1 MRVSGIAR
9 HALPRF
15 SGSVVPGRVSIR
27 FQKPS
32 VMPQRAFQPTFT
44 LCMGRGSNSY
54 EPKTQTSVERHR
66 HELSPLGHGLMQLLR
81 RSLEAYDKMRAQRL
95 SPDFHTFGTL
105 LRWRR
110 ARTCSAGWRR
120 LRLCGRSC
128 RRDVAW
134 VHVSKQPACP
144 VVYICVPCSA
154 CIVYTSGPWH
164 CVICA
169 RIALWAWLHAVC
181 NIHVLG
187 IPLFIGSPV

>member
-1 MRVSGIAR
+1 MLIALVSNPRPLYMYNLWKNWNAHQKKFCALRAR
-9 HALPRF
+9 PSPSSIIHIGPPPRLNPA
-15 SGSVVPGRVSIR
+15 S
-27 FQKPS
+27 
-32 VMPQRAFQPTFT
+32 A
-44 LCMGRGSNSY
+44 
-54 EPKTQTSVERHR
+54 
-66 HELSPLGHGLMQLLR
+66 
-81 RSLEAYDKMRAQRL
+81 
-95 SPDFHTFGTL
+95 PDFHTFGTL